1 MRTVFLSFLSALC
14 SCFQSRACLQVE
26 NLALRHQINVLRRG
40 GRRQLPLKSGDRQA
54 RNGDSLAPQGLSS
67 VLDLAKQTRTSWE
80 AGQSPGSSGSDP
92 KDEPGQSALG
102 STAYSWGII
111 QAGD

>member
-1 MRTVFLSFLSALC
+1 MGLAVAFMDG
-14 SCFQSRACLQVE
+14 
-26 NLALRHQINVLRRG
+26 LALR
-40 GRRQLPLKSGDRQA
+40 PGDRQA

-102 STAYSWGII
+102 STQNPWRAAQAWHQPLASHCGQVHGSAQETVFTDMAYLPE
-111 QAGD
+111 QPRK